1 MRRGSLREGN
11 GETMMWILCERFF
24 SIENRIQIV
33 AAFVLGDPCCFWTR
47 VRKFVLGPDLRMVW
61 LIFVLVVYSE
71 LVVGV
76 PPALFAGHLD
86 RVFILA
92 CSQSMGPESS
102 RICWRSA
109 VSAATFSYFSIS
121 SPADC
126 SVVHSFYSRSRM
138 SV

>member
-1 MRRGSLREGN
+1 MKK
-11 GETMMWILCERFF
+11 FF

-33 AAFVLGDPCCFWTR
+33 AAFVLGHPCCFWTR

-76 PPALFAGHLD
+76 PPALFAGLLD

-92 CSQSMGPESS
+92 CSQSMSPESS
-102 RICWRSA
+102 
-109 VSAATFSYFSIS
+109 
-121 SPADC
+121 
-126 SVVHSFYSRSRM
+126 
-138 SV
+138 

>member
-1 MRRGSLREGN
+1 MKK
-11 GETMMWILCERFF
+11 FF

-33 AAFVLGDPCCFWTR
+33 AAFVLSHPCCFWTR

-71 LVVGV
+71 LVVL
-76 PPALFAGHLD
+76 PALFAGHLY

-92 CSQSMGPESS
+92 CSQSVGPESS

-109 VSAATFSYFSIS
+109 VSAATFSYFSVS